1 MPHTYNS
8 ASFAD
13 WFSYELGENGFSL
26 TCEFSSF
33 AAMSPSFG

>member
-1 MPHTYNS
+1 MPHSYNS

-13 WFSYELGENGFSL
+13 WFSRGLGENGFSL
-26 TCEFSSF
+26 TCEFSYF